1 MYVSL
6 DESKKIGVL
15 DFDSSITS
23 IRSLALTNL
32 DEETVVSCLF
42 SSRSMVYLITG
53 KGRSSQLTLHLWQ
66 NETMIPTQDIN
77 IGIAPLTDTT
87 DKLYTYTQ
95 FEQTFML
102 SISFIH

>member
-15 DFDSSITS
+15 DFDSSMTS

-32 DEETVVSCLF
+32 DKTVVSCLF

-87 DKLYTYTQ
+87 DKLNTYTQ